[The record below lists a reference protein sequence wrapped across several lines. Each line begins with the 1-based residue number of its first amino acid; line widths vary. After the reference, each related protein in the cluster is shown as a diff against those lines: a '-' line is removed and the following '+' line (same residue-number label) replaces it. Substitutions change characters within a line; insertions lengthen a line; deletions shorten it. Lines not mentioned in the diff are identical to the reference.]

1 MNRTDFDVLE
11 VLEQIKYINK
21 SLLEGNTLT
30 NICKSIGIGRSTIR
44 DRFKKVSYEY
54 NKSINQYESIV
65 EIIEAETIAPA
76 GANKPIK
83 EDVKPFVQESSNL
96 VVGTELYKN
105 NEILINMINNYDDN
119 LSKLNE
125 LYDWYKLQSSNK
137 VVQTEKFKVDDFEG
151 DIVVRSYKLY
161 EPIQREFLEF
171 CKKNN
176 KYKVQDILSQ
186 ALKEFLDKYN

>member
-1 MNRTDFDVLE
+1 MNKTEFNNLE
-11 VLEQIKYINK
+11 VMEQIEYINNQ
-21 SLLEGNTLT
+21 LMEGNTLT

-54 NKSINQYESIV
+54 NKAINQYESIV

-83 EDVKPFVQESSNL
+83 EDIKPFVQESSNL
-96 VVGTELYKN
+96 VVGTD
-105 NEILINMINNYDDN
+105 NEILTSLINNYDDMN
-119 LSKLNE
+119 NKLNE
-125 LYDWYKLQSSNK
+125 MYNWYILQSSNK
-137 VVQTEKFKVDDFEG
+137 VVEAEKFKVDDFEG

-161 EPIQREFLEF
+161 EPIQKEFLEF
-171 CKKNN
+171 CKRNN

-186 ALKEFLDKYN
+186 FIKEGLEKYK

>member
-1 MNRTDFDVLE
+1 MNKTEFNDLDVM
-11 VLEQIKYINK
+11 EQIEYINK

-54 NKSINQYESIV
+54 NKAINQYESIV
-65 EIIEAETIAPA
+65 EIVEAGTIAQA
-76 GANKPIK
+76 EANEPIK
-83 EDVKPFVQESSNL
+83 EDIKPVIQQSSNL
-96 VVGTELYKN
+96 VVGTD
-105 NEILINMINNYDDN
+105 NEILTSLINNYDDMN
-119 LSKLNE
+119 NKLNE
-125 LYDWYKLQSSNK
+125 MYNWYKLQSSNK